1 MDCAL
6 VLLKRGR
13 PVSAI
18 ARTLRLA
25 RSHLVELKH
34 RLEQWKDMRFKANR
48 RADKNQDQQLLTKL
62 KAHLERF
69 PSFGYRRLTALEN
82 RDRTKAGLPA
92 LNPKRILRVMRENGL
107 TLRKPVCT
115 TGFSRKHDG
124 RVSVDTPDTRWCSDG
139 LEFKCLN
146 GETVTA
152 TFVLDCCDRECLS
165 LVARSGK
172 GLTSSMVCDALVNA
186 VDRRFAGSDVQKS
199 IQFLSDN
206 GAAYISKATVDL
218 VRLLGFENCKT
229 AVCSPQSNGM
239 AEAFVRILKRDYLLT
254 LDLSSAKSAMADLAK
269 VQNTYNEEHPHSA
282 LGMLS
287 PVEYRTARGYSTSPA
302 TEIRLHQELA
312 PIPPEALRLI
322 RRAQTSFSTFTNL
335 V

>member
-48 RADKNQDQQLLTKL
+48 RTDKNQDQQLLAKL

-82 RDRTKAGLPA
+82 RDRTKAGLPS

-115 TGFSRKHDG
+115 AGFSRKHEG
-124 RVSVDTPDTRWCSDG
+124 RGSGDTPDG
-139 LEFKCLN
+139 
-146 GETVTA
+146 
-152 TFVLDCCDRECLS
+152 VLM
-165 LVARSGK
+165 AWN
-172 GLTSSMVCDALVNA
+172 SSV
-186 VDRRFAGSDVQKS
+186 
-199 IQFLSDN
+199 
-206 GAAYISKATVDL
+206 
-218 VRLLGFENCKT
+218 
-229 AVCSPQSNGM
+229 
-239 AEAFVRILKRDYLLT
+239 
-254 LDLSSAKSAMADLAK
+254 
-269 VQNTYNEEHPHSA
+269 
-282 LGMLS
+282 
-287 PVEYRTARGYSTSPA
+287 
-302 TEIRLHQELA
+302 
-312 PIPPEALRLI
+312 
-322 RRAQTSFSTFTNL
+322 
-335 V
+335 